1 MSSSLRPPSDP
12 FAPRRRFEVRFRLS
26 TLLAAMM
33 LFTIVAWVLGG
44 LLRESKVQQQPSN
57 LPLYVV
63 LTIAAPV
70 LVMVLLN
77 IVNLVR
83 QWLARRPPADQQ
95 AGEDKD

>member
-1 MSSSLRPPSDP
+1 MPGFPSNP
-12 FAPRRRFEVRFRLS
+12 FAPRRRFQVRFRLG
-26 TLLAAMM
+26 TLLAAMV

-44 LLRESKVQQQPSN
+44 LLRESKVQGPSH

-77 IVNLVR
+77 LASLIR
-83 QWLARRPPADQQ
+83 QRMARRPTADREQDE
-95 AGEDKD
+95 A

>member
-1 MSSSLRPPSDP
+1 MSGVPSPPSDP
-12 FAPRRRFEVRFRLS
+12 FAPRRRFQVRFRLS
-26 TLLAAMM
+26 TLLAVMA

-44 LLRESKVQQQPSN
+44 LLRESEVQRGPSH

-77 IVNLVR
+77 LVNLIR
-83 QWLARRPPADQQ
+83 EPLAARRDRPPREADQ
-95 AGEDKD
+95 D

>member
-1 MSSSLRPPSDP
+1 MINPLPPPDDP
-12 FAPRRRFEVRFRLS
+12 FAPRRRFQVRFGLS

-33 LFTIVAWVLGG
+33 LFSIVAWVLGG
-44 LLRESKVQQQPSN
+44 LLRESKVQHRSSN

-77 IVNLVR
+77 VVHMVR
-83 QWLARRPPADQQ
+83 QWLARRRRAAEESDE
-95 AGEDKD
+95 G